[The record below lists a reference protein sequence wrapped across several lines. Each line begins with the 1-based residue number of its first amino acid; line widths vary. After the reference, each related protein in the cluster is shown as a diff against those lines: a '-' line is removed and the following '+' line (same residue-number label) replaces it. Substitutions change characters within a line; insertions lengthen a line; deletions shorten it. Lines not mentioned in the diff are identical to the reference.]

1 MAKLQAFMES
11 DEGKQAMAE
20 DGIKSETVR
29 MLFEF
34 TP

>member
-1 MAKLQAFMES
+1 MEKMQAFMES

-20 DGIKSETVR
+20 DGIKGETVR